1 MIEPFNS
8 VPKCYLA
15 QSDIVV
21 LEDMQCKGFVM
32 LDRIKG
38 LDFDHCRAILR
49 LLYTYN
55 YITYSVSETF
65 LSALSLSFAELW
77 GNFTDCHCP

>member
-21 LEDMQCKGFVM
+21 LEDMKRRGFVM
-32 LDRIKG
+32 LDRMKG
-38 LDFDHCRAILR
+38 LDFNHCKAILR
-49 LLYTYN
+49 SGYFEINIILYRN
-55 YITYSVSETF
+55 
-65 LSALSLSFAELW
+65 LSPYLY
-77 GNFTDCHCP
+77 